1 MAKEGF
7 TQSTLKKAHPRLY
20 ELMMETKG
28 ERAPEGCYNTY
39 VNFFREYTTA
49 SGERRKVSL
58 QSIIDYL
65 EKSGYSIKIMA
76 K

>member
-7 TQSTLKKAHPRLY
+7 TQGSLKKAYPSLY
-20 ELMMETKG
+20 DSMMETKG

-65 EKSGYSIKIMA
+65 EKSGYSIKITA

>member
-7 TQSTLKKAHPRLY
+7 TQTALKKSYPSLY
-20 ELMMETKG
+20 DSMMETKG
-28 ERAPEGCYNTY
+28 SKAPNGCYNTY

-49 SGERRKVSL
+49 SGQRRKVSL

-65 EKSGYSIKIMA
+65 EKSGYSIKITA

>member
-7 TQSTLKKAHPRLY
+7 TQGSLKKAYPSLY
-20 ELMMETKG
+20 DSMMETKG

-65 EKSGYSIKIMA
+65 EKSGYSIKITS

>member
-7 TQSTLKKAHPRLY
+7 TQGSLKKAYPSLFDS
-20 ELMMETKG
+20 MMETKG

-65 EKSGYSIKIMA
+65 EKSGYSVKITA